1 MTSYHQIVDENTDR
15 PKNRA
20 GRRKNIRNTTY
31 GPGET
36 PGYGKETAIADMQK
50 EIVKAQQ
57 SVEIA
62 QRTADA
68 AVKKAEGDASSLKLQ
83 VNAEAEATKMRAN
96 AEAEATRARAGAQA
110 EATKLNA
117 SAEAE
122 RISIKNR
129 FG

>member
-1 MTSYHQIVDENTDR
+1 MAQEQR
-15 PKNRA
+15 Q
-20 GRRKNIRNTTY
+20 GM
-31 GPGET
+31 E
-36 PGYGKETAIADMQK
+36 KETAIADMQK
-50 EIVKAQQ
+50 EIVRASQ

-68 AVKKAEGDASSLKLQ
+68 TVKKAEGVAPVLKLN

-96 AEAEATRARAGAQA
+96 AEAEATKARAGAQA

-122 RISIKNR
+122 RISKPVWPKQRKLWQLVNR
-129 FG
+129 QQNRTNCKLARGVG